1 MDKKHDGRSFH
12 SPSALP
18 DDARYRVIAALE
30 PAVREALAL
39 QLAAKVAHW
48 NVRGPGFAALHPFF
62 EQLSLLVQT
71 HVDDMAERTITL
83 GGLVQGGAKDVARA
97 KFASGYPG
105 DVTRDL
111 EHVRLLAESLEGVL
125 LEVRGARS
133 TAAEAGDKDTEDLLT
148 AVVTSLEKQGWQ
160 LRATLA

>member
-1 MDKKHDGRSFH
+1 MAKKKNERSYH
-12 SPSALP
+12 SPSALSEKSKTK
-18 DDARYRVIAALE
+18 VIAALE

-62 EQLSLLVQT
+62 EALSTLVQT
-71 HVDDMAERTITL
+71 HVDDMAERTIML
-83 GGLVQGGAKDVARA
+83 GGLVRGAAKDVASA
-97 KFASGYPG
+97 KHAGSYPG

-111 EHVRLLAESLEGVL
+111 DHVRMLAESLEGVL
-125 LEVRGARS
+125 VVLRNARKAV
-133 TAAEAGDKDTEDLLT
+133 AAEEDGDTEDLLT
-148 AVVTSLEKQGWQ
+148 AIVTSLEKQGWQ

>member
-1 MDKKHDGRSFH
+1 MEKKNEGTFH
-12 SPSALP
+12 SPSDLSEKT
-18 DDARYRVIAALE
+18 RSTVVAALA
-30 PAVREALAL
+30 PAVREARAL

-62 EQLSLLVQT
+62 EQLSTLVQT
-71 HVDDMAERTITL
+71 HVDDMAERMITL
-83 GGLVQGGAKDVARA
+83 GGLVLGSAKDVAGA
-97 KFASGYPG
+97 KHAGSYPG

-125 LEVRGARS
+125 GVLRGARK
-133 TAAEAGDKDTEDLLT
+133 TAAEVGDGDTEDLLT
-148 AVVTSLEKQGWQ
+148 AIVTSLEKQGWQ